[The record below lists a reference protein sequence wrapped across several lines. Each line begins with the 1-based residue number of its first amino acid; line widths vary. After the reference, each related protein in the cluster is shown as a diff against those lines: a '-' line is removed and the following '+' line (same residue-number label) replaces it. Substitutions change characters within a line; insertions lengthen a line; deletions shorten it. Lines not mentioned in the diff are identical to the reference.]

1 MIAARAGAT
10 GVISFAGQDWWY
22 HGQAHCDFQIARH
35 LAEQQPVLVV
45 NSIGMRMPT
54 TANADKVL
62 ARVWRKARSTL
73 RYLRRP
79 EPVAHP
85 RMWVM
90 TPVSVPVF
98 SHERLRRLNS
108 RLVAWQVRLAARTVA
123 KITDPTVIVVV
134 PTALD
139 VVRAM
144 GREVDVYY
152 RADDHAATDGVDH
165 DLIHRL
171 ESELM
176 RTARLTCWSSRAL
189 MEAEADRP
197 CRRRM
202 LLDHGVEV
210 DHFDRTT
217 VAAEPA
223 LVATIPHPRIGFFG
237 QIENES
243 IDLDLLERLAAL
255 PGDPQLVLIGRVAM
269 DLSPIERLANVH
281 LLGWQPYADLPALSA
296 GFDVALCPMP
306 RSEWVRAANPI
317 KIKEYLALGL
327 PVVTR
332 AIPHLEMYDHVLVR
346 AETNDDFVEGVAAVL
361 RGDAPGTP
369 ASRRESVLGD
379 TWRARAAQ
387 LVAALAEEGS

>member
-1 MIAARAGAT
+1 MRT
-10 GVISFAGQDWWY
+10 TRSGVISFAGQDWWY
-22 HGQAHCDFQIARH
+22 HGQAHCDFQVARH
-35 LAEQQPVLVV
+35 LSEQQPVLVV

-62 ARVWRKARSTL
+62 ARVWRKAKSTL

-79 EPVAHP
+79 ERASHP

-98 SHERLRRLNS
+98 SHDRLRRLNS
-108 RLVAWQVRLAARTVA
+108 RLVAAQVRLVSRWVA
-123 KITDPTVIVVV
+123 KVTDPTVIVVV
-134 PTALD
+134 PTALE

-144 GREVDVYY
+144 GRDVDVYY

-165 DLIHRL
+165 ELIHRL

-189 MEAEADRP
+189 MEAEAERP

-210 DHFDRTT
+210 DHFDRSK
-217 VAAEPA
+217 VLAEPA
-223 LVATIPHPRIGFFG
+223 LVSSIPHPRIGFFG

-243 IDLDLLERLAAL
+243 IDRELLERLAAL
-255 PGDPQLVLIGRVAM
+255 PGAPQLVLIGRVAM
-269 DLSPIERLANVH
+269 DLSSIEGMPNVH

-346 AETNDDFVEGVAAVL
+346 AETNDEFVDGVVAVL

-369 ASRRESVLGD
+369 DTRRASVLGD
-379 TWRARAAQ
+379 TWRARSEQ
-387 LVAALAEEGS
+387 LLAALAEDRS